1 MQKNNLFKQGNQ
13 IIRVL
18 EVQEEQAFVIDCTKR
33 TMPKWIDAV
42 SISQY
47 TEETE
52 QELQMYTNLI
62 LPEVDSLDAESKKFM
77 YEHYTMIAGIL
88 PFVSDE
94 NHRNNLIT
102 RISDKYGVSKKS
114 VKNYLCLFLVYQ
126 DIVALAPMSVL
137 LPKKKTT
144 IKELSQDEKNMR
156 WALNKFF
163 YNKNKNSLNTAYTML
178 LKQKYC
184 DSCGVLLPEYPTFNQ
199 FRYFYRKTKNLQNYY
214 ISRGGLKDYQ
224 KNYRPLLGDGVQEY
238 ASAVG
243 MGMLDATVCDIYLV
257 NEAGNLVGRPIL
269 TACID
274 AYSSLCCG
282 YSLSWEGGTYSLRG
296 LMVNVLSDKVEWC
309 RKHGVFIHKE
319 QWDSDRLPSIFVTD
333 MGSEYKSETFEQITD
348 LGVTVINLPSYRPE
362 LKGSVEKFFDLVQE
376 TYKKYLKGKG
386 VIEPDYQERGSHD
399 YRKDACLTMADFE
412 KVVLH
417 CIVYYNSQR
426 IVENFPYT
434 EEMLQSNIEP
444 YANSIFEWGKK
455 QLGANLIQIDI
466 EQVVLT
472 LLPRTTGKFCRNGLK
487 VNKLRYKNEN
497 FTEKY
502 LSGGEVTV
510 AYNPDDVSCIWLI
523 ENGVY
528 IRFELIESRFKDMGL
543 SEVQTMQ
550 TTQKELVKAA
560 TKPNLQAQIEL
571 ANHIEAIVSSAGGHG
586 DVDIKGIRKCR
597 QRERDKSH
605 VDYVKDGVKNV

>member
-1 MQKNNLFKQGNQ
+1 
-13 IIRVL
+13 
-18 EVQEEQAFVIDCTKR
+18 
-33 TMPKWIDAV
+33 MPKWIDAV

-52 QELQMYTNLI
+52 QEMQMYTNLI

-114 VKNYLCLFLVYQ
+114 IKNYLCLFLVYQ

-137 LPKKKTT
+137 LPKKKPT

-184 DSCGVLLPEYPTFNQ
+184 DSFGVLLPEYPTFNQ

-214 ISRGGLKDYQ
+214 ISRGGSKDYQ
-224 KNYRPLLGDGVQEY
+224 KNFRPLLGDGVQEY

-309 RKHGVFIHKE
+309 RKYGVFIHKE
-319 QWDSDRLPSIFVTD
+319 QWDSNKLPSIFVTD
-333 MGSEYKSETFEQITD
+333 MGSEYKSETFERLQI
-348 LGVTVINLPSYRPE
+348 
-362 LKGSVEKFFDLVQE
+362 
-376 TYKKYLKGKG
+376 
-386 VIEPDYQERGSHD
+386 
-399 YRKDACLTMADFE
+399 
-412 KVVLH
+412 
-417 CIVYYNSQR
+417 
-426 IVENFPYT
+426 
-434 EEMLQSNIEP
+434 
-444 YANSIFEWGKK
+444 
-455 QLGANLIQIDI
+455 
-466 EQVVLT
+466 
-472 LLPRTTGKFCRNGLK
+472 
-487 VNKLRYKNEN
+487 
-497 FTEKY
+497 
-502 LSGGEVTV
+502 
-510 AYNPDDVSCIWLI
+510 
-523 ENGVY
+523 
-528 IRFELIESRFKDMGL
+528 
-543 SEVQTMQ
+543 
-550 TTQKELVKAA
+550 
-560 TKPNLQAQIEL
+560 
-571 ANHIEAIVSSAGGHG
+571 
-586 DVDIKGIRKCR
+586 
-597 QRERDKSH
+597 
-605 VDYVKDGVKNV
+605 